1 MSSSGAVLDV
11 RASIIHPARFAAA
24 AEVSSPGYSFIPPA
38 AAGQILDGITV
49 FACLVSF
56 PLFDFPISHS
66 FPPSL
71 PLKIPLAAPPRSI
84 PGSNKAK
91 KSL

>member
-11 RASIIHPARFAAA
+11 RASIIHPARFAA

-56 PLFDFPISHS
+56 PLFDFPIPHS
-66 FPPSL
+66 FSPSL